1 MSLQAIANNQ
11 GKTIVYC
18 DVAII
23 GASTAGLYA
32 AERLARAGS
41 TVAVFDQ
48 QLHLAPAR
56 RTLIITPHLN
66 HFIGSMPPDTLL
78 HTSHLMTIASPG
90 SQRTLAF
97 QHPDLI
103 IERAHC
109 IALLEQQARAA
120 GVHIVYGHRFRHLVP
135 DTREALLHFST
146 PGNQNSIV
154 RTRVVIGAD
163 GVFSSVATAAG
174 ISHPPIV
181 PIIQAEIMLPNGWN
195 PQHTHVWFDTQETR
209 FFYWLIPE
217 SHERGVV
224 GLVGDNRFNTTELLE
239 RFLNKHRLQP
249 LAYQAAQV
257 ALYHPSL
264 RPWGY
269 VGATPVL
276 LVGDA
281 AGQVKVTTV
290 GGTVTGFWGAEAAVR
305 SILFR
310 TPYARELRDLKREL
324 DLHWL
329 IRLVLDR
336 CSNQSYDEMIAML
349 NPTVLRILS
358 ERNRDEMAGGFLH
371 ILLSQPDLI
380 LLGLRALLGK
390 PVHRLAPT
398 ITST

>member
-1 MSLQAIANNQ
+1 M
-11 GKTIVYC
+11 YC

-23 GASTAGLYA
+23 GTSTAGLYA
-32 AERLARAGS
+32 AERLARAGYI
-41 TVAVFDQ
+41 VAVFDQ
-48 QLHLAPAR
+48 QSHLAPAR
-56 RTLIITPHLN
+56 RTLIITRHLT
-66 HFIGSMPPDTLL
+66 HFVRSMPPDTLV
-78 HTSHLMTIASPG
+78 HTSCLMTIASPG

-97 QHPDLI
+97 QHPDMI
-103 IERAHC
+103 IERTHC
-109 IALLEQQARAA
+109 IALLEERARAA
-120 GVHIVYGHRFRHLVP
+120 GAHILYGHRFRHLQP
-135 DTREALLHFST
+135 DTHQALLHFST
-146 PGNQNSIV
+146 PNDQNSIV
-154 RTRVVIGAD
+154 RTRVIIGAD

-174 ISHPPIV
+174 IRHPPVV

-195 PQHTHVWFDTQETR
+195 PQHTHVWFDTKETH

-224 GLVGDNRFNTTELLE
+224 GLVGDNRFNTKELLQ
-239 RFLNKHRLQP
+239 RFLSKHRLQP

-264 RPWGY
+264 RPWST
-269 VGATPVL
+269 VGTTPVL

-281 AGQVKVTTV
+281 AGHVKVTTV

-310 TPYARELRDLKREL
+310 TPYARELRGLKREL

-336 CSNQSYDEMIAML
+336 CNNESYDDMIAML
-349 NPTVLRILS
+349 NPSVLRILS
-358 ERNRDEMAGGFLH
+358 KRNRDDMAGGFWH
-371 ILLSQPDLI
+371 ILLNQPDLA

-390 PVHRLAPT
+390 PVHRRLTPT